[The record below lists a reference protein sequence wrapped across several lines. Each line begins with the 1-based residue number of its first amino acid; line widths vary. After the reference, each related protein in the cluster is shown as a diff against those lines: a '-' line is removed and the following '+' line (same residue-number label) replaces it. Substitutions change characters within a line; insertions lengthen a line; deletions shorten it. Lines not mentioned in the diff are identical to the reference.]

1 MDETWQAIS
10 LTENISSIWQLTA
23 VRRVC
28 ALGQGWGLSEEH
40 AQHLPA
46 LPGSNQYSPP
56 MPRNARIP
64 QFPQKNNTHTLK
76 EDRGGKKNKEN
87 SNSLTKCGSYPKDNA
102 CLAIDFSISLDVYVK
117 SHIDTIK

>member
-1 MDETWQAIS
+1 MKYNHCRSSLALDETWQAIS

-23 VRRVC
+23 VHRVC

-76 EDRGGKKNKEN
+76 EDRGGKK
-87 SNSLTKCGSYPKDNA
+87 
-102 CLAIDFSISLDVYVK
+102 
-117 SHIDTIK
+117 IKKTQIV